1 MPQVRSRVA
10 TPSDQLQDLGRRG
23 RMRRKLG
30 VSVPTPHL
38 HKNLGGQRNAFF
50 DVLCLFVEL
59 LTELV
64 DGNAS
69 L

>member
-1 MPQVRSRVA
+1 MSRVA
-10 TPSDQLQDLGRRG
+10 TPGDQLQGLG

-30 VSVPTPHL
+30 IRVSTPHL
-38 HKNLGGQRNAFF
+38 HKNLGRQRNAFF
-50 DVLCLFVEL
+50 DVLGLLVEL